1 MVMRHALDAAVATL
15 LVAVAVPGCGRTNAT
30 SSDSPTSQVRLVD
43 VDEGVRLEVIDWG
56 GGSEG
61 RPGGR
66 SGRAVV
72 LLVGSGN
79 TAHVFDEFAPKL
91 RDCCHVYAITR
102 RGYGASSHPDTGYD
116 DQRLA
121 DDVLAVLE
129 QLHLAAPVLVGHS
142 MGGGELT
149 TLGSQH
155 SDRLGG
161 LVYLDALADPRD
173 ATYTDP
179 AFMAL
184 LEGLPAVMRTPP
196 SLEYSS
202 IGAYRSAQ
210 RRESGFAFPES
221 ELREDF
227 VVNPDGTMG
236 RYKASTDAINRAIG
250 AGQKKRNYTQI
261 RVPVL
266 AISTFTCTHDREGT
280 DTCIEHPGDRPK
292 YAPKSRDE
300 EAAIE
305 QYEVAQDV
313 YFDRWKKNV
322 RSAAAPV
329 RLVDIPRGA
338 HHIFLSHEA
347 DVLRELKT
355 FVAGLR

>member
-1 MVMRHALDAAVATL
+1 MVIRHAAWIAVATL
-15 LVAVAVPGCGRTNAT
+15 LVALAVPGCGQTVVT
-30 SSDSPTSQVRLVD
+30 SSGQSTPDVRFVD

-61 RPGGR
+61 SSGGS

-72 LLVGSGN
+72 LLAGSGN
-79 TAHVFDEFAPKL
+79 TAHVFDELAPKL

-102 RGYGASSHPDTGYD
+102 RGYGASSHPASGYD

-121 DDVLAVLE
+121 DDLLAALE
-129 QLHLAAPVLVGHS
+129 QLHIEAPVLVGHS

-161 LVYLDALADPRD
+161 LVYLDGLADPRD
-173 ATYTDP
+173 ATYTDSG
-179 AFMAL
+179 FMAL
-184 LEGLPAVMRTPP
+184 LEGLPAAMRTPP
-196 SLEYSS
+196 ALDYSS
-202 IGAYRSAQ
+202 VGAYRAAQ
-210 RRESGFAFPES
+210 QRESGFAFPEP
-221 ELREDF
+221 ELREGF
-227 VVNPDGTMG
+227 AVNPDGTMG

-250 AGQKKRNYTQI
+250 AGQTKRNYTRI

-266 AISTFTCTHDREGT
+266 AISTFTCTSDRGGT
-280 DTCIEHPGDRPK
+280 DACIEHPGDTPK
-292 YAPKSRDE
+292 YAPASRE
-300 EAAIE
+300 EAEAITK
-305 QYEVAQDV
+305 YEAAQDV

-329 RLVDIPRGA
+329 RLVDVPCGA

-347 DVLRELKT
+347 DVLREMKA
-355 FVAGLR
+355 FVARLR